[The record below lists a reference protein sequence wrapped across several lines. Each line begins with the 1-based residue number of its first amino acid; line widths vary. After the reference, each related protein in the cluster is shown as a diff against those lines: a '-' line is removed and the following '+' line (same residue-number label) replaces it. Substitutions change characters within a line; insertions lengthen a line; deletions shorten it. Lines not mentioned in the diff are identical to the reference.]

1 MLNHEESVLHYK
13 MYKAKKHWLFAGLGV
28 LMMSGALMMGG
39 SVTAQADGTPQTGE
53 SVTQTQSDGTG
64 SSTAA
69 TDPATAQQALKNY
82 TDNKNGAYTDAAN
95 NFQQKTDTLN
105 TDKQTYDQQKAAYNN
120 ELTQYQNQV
129 DSQAPGNQTSNPAT
143 SKQLND
149 IYDTVKTDYDN
160 LNDQS
165 ATYNQQ
171 ANTANQAIKTAED
184 NLIALYNQLPD
195 SVKTAGKNVADY
207 NKTTATT
214 AQNLVN
220 DSTKAAYAKALLA
233 NPAGLNTML
242 DNVQGLADHSPV
254 KVSAPSETAADGSVS
269 ATLFGK
275 TYSDKNGDGKITYE
289 DDVLPQALGDLTHD
303 LGQAQSGSTDFQGA
317 YPEVIVLF
325 TYLKQV
331 GDTALPYQN
340 PDGSTGRIESGL
352 ANNASNALNPNGSD
366 TAGAMSSAY
375 AANLL
380 KTIEDTKGTVENT
393 VKTIWDGTG
402 IPFDQAQFD
411 QTFDQTLKDQATQI
425 YQQQTSELLTTG
437 QNLLAAFKQAES
449 DSIWMTPTGDVFY
462 ATSDL
467 TSRLQTALDK
477 IQQQVTAGAATL
489 AKLPASDNFLTVAY
503 TQGDSANGFTQTISS
518 LWQSLY
524 QEIDS
529 YGMSLSPL
537 MKTVMTK
544 EANSDPDTQKETMA
558 NPLDPNSQMTN
569 TTFSPQFVAA
579 HQAIFNAATTLATAV
594 TDLTK
599 QSAEVTNNFK
609 DVLNTLLT
617 INGNFD
623 TSLPEFSQP
632 IPTLSQDETTVVAP
646 TPVTLN
652 QVNLTL
658 NYMDGSHLV
667 MSDSKAVDGNED
679 GTVSWTAVV
688 PANYELASNQAAT
701 GNEAIGQATA
711 ISVTIQLAHQ
721 HVTSTMTQNVITQFV
736 AGDGVDA
743 DKLPATNTQ
752 QISWTVDYDKVTNE
766 WTATPVSANSSTT
779 AVSAPVIY
787 VNGSVA
793 YVPDIASVAG
803 VTAVAKTGT
812 DTPAASLPDVTRT
825 VTYNLAQLP
834 DTDSQVVN
842 GSAVTDV
849 TPSAKTYQVQYV
861 TDDGTVVESTKFVG
875 NPGDI
880 VNAKVPAGY
889 VLAPGQAASQTI
901 GEDTTAVIFHITTLG
916 SSEIITPGGDQTV
929 VPNGGDDNGPADDNQ
944 IVTDV
949 GGAAVTEDN
958 DGQTSGTSETKQVSQ
973 TTNGGQATGVSQVAN
988 AGTVVQN
995 SNKAAAS
1002 AKEQLPQTNETNETA
1017 AVGLGALM
1025 FSMLLGVLGLTK
1037 RKRD

>member
-53 SVTQTQSDGTG
+53 SVTQTQNDGTG

-82 TDNKNGAYTDAAN
+82 TDNKKGAYTDAAN
-95 NFQQKTDTLN
+95 NFQQNTDTLN
-105 TDKQTYDQQKAAYNN
+105 TDKQAYDQQKTAYNN

-160 LNDQS
+160 FNDQS

-207 NKTTATT
+207 NKTTDDT
-214 AQNLVN
+214 AQQLVN

-233 NPAGLNTML
+233 NPTGLNTML
-242 DNVQGLADHSPV
+242 TNVQSLADHSPV
-254 KVSAPSETAADGSVS
+254 KVSAPTETATDGSVS

-275 TYSDKNGDGKITYE
+275 KYSDKNGDGKITYE

-317 YPEVIVLF
+317 YPEVIALF

-380 KTIEDTKGTVENT
+380 KTIEDTKGTVETT
-393 VKTIWDGTG
+393 VKNIWDGTG

-437 QNLLAAFKQAES
+437 QNLLAAFKQAEN
-449 DSIWMTPTGDVFY
+449 DSIWMTYSGDIY
-462 ATSDL
+462 YQTKDL
-467 TSRLQTALDK
+467 TSRLQTALDN
-477 IQQQVTAGAATL
+477 IQQQVTAGTAAL

-503 TQGDSANGFTQTISS
+503 TQGDSANEFTQTISS

-544 EANSDPDTQKETMA
+544 EANSDPDTQKETMT
-558 NPLDPNSQMTN
+558 NPLEPDSQMTN
-569 TTFSPQFVAA
+569 TTYSPQFVAA
-579 HQAIFNAATTLATAV
+579 HQAIFDAATTLATAV

-599 QSAEVTNNFK
+599 QSAEVTNNFEH
-609 DVLNTLLT
+609 VLNALLT

-652 QVNLTL
+652 KVNLTL
-658 NYMDGSHLV
+658 NYMVGSQLV
-667 MSDSKAVDGNED
+667 MSNSRAVDGNAD
-679 GTVSWTAVV
+679 GTVSWTAVI

-721 HVTSTMTQNVITQFV
+721 HVTSTMTQNVITKFV

-743 DKLPATNTQ
+743 GKLPATNTQ

-779 AVSAPVIY
+779 AVNAPVIY

-793 YVPDIASVAG
+793 YVPNIASVAG
-803 VTAVAKTGT
+803 VTAVVKTGT
-812 DTPAASLPDVTRT
+812 DTPAASLPDVIRT

-834 DTDSQVVN
+834 DTDSQIAN

-849 TPSAKTYQVQYV
+849 TPSAKSYQVQYV

-880 VNAKVPAGY
+880 VNAKIPAGY
-889 VLAPGQAASQTI
+889 VLAPGQVASQTI
-901 GEDTTAVIFHITTLG
+901 GEDTTTVIFHITTPG

-929 VPNGGDDNGPADDNQ
+929 VPNGGNDNGPADDNQ
-944 IVTDV
+944 IVTDA
-949 GGAAVTEDN
+949 GGAAVTDDN

-973 TTNGGQATGVSQVAN
+973 TANGGQATGVSQVVN
-988 AGTVVQN
+988 AGTVIQN
-995 SNKAAAS
+995 SGKAAAS
-1002 AKEQLPQTNETNETA
+1002 ATGQLPQTNETNETA
-1017 AVGLGALM
+1017 AVGLGALTL
-1025 FSMLLGVLGLTK
+1025 SMLLGALGLKK

>member
-13 MYKAKKHWLFAGLGV
+13 MYKAKKRWLFAGIGI
-28 LMMSGALMMGG
+28 LMMSSALMMGG

-53 SVTQTQSDGTG
+53 PVTQTQSDGTG
-64 SSTAA
+64 TSTDA

-82 TDNKNGAYTDAAN
+82 TDNKKGAYTDAEN
-95 NFQQKTDTLN
+95 NFQQDTDALN
-105 TDKQTYDQQKAAYNN
+105 TDKQAYDQQKTAYNN

-149 IYDTVKTDYDN
+149 IYNTVKTDYDN

-165 ATYNQQ
+165 ATYNQHVD
-171 ANTANQAIKTAED
+171 TANQAIKTAED
-184 NLIALYNQLPD
+184 NLIALYNKLPD

-207 NKTTATT
+207 NKTTDTT

-233 NPAGLNTML
+233 NPTGLNTL
-242 DNVQGLADHSPV
+242 LTNVQSLADHSPV
-254 KVSAPSETAADGSVS
+254 KVSAPTETAEDGSVS

-289 DDVLPQALGDLTHD
+289 DDVLPLALDDLKND
-303 LGQAQSGSTDFQGA
+303 LGKAQSGTTDFTGA
-317 YPEVIVLF
+317 YPEVIALF

-437 QNLLAAFKQAES
+437 QNLLAAFKQAEN
-449 DSIWMTPTGDVFY
+449 DPIWMTPTSDVFY
-462 ATSDL
+462 ATKDL

-477 IQQQVTAGAATL
+477 IQQQVTDGTAAL

-503 TQGDSANGFTQTISS
+503 TQGDSANGFNETISS

-529 YGMSLSPL
+529 YGMSVSPL

-544 EANSDPDTQKETMA
+544 EANSDPDTQKETMT

-569 TTFSPQFVAA
+569 TTYSPQFVAA
-579 HQAIFNAATTLATAV
+579 HQAIFDAATTLATAV

-599 QSAEVTNNFK
+599 QSAEVTNNFEH
-609 DVLNTLLT
+609 VLNTLLT
-617 INGNFD
+617 INGDFD
-623 TSLPEFSQP
+623 TALPDFSQP

-658 NYMDGSHLV
+658 NYMDGGQLV
-667 MSDSKAVDGNED
+667 TSDSQAVDGNED

-743 DKLPATNTQ
+743 GKLPATNTQ

-793 YVPDIASVAG
+793 YVPDISSVAG
-803 VTAVAKTGT
+803 VTATAKTGT
-812 DTPAASLPDVTRT
+812 GAPATNLADVTRT

-834 DTDSQVVN
+834 DTDSQIAN

-849 TPSAKTYQVQYV
+849 TPSAKPYPVQYV
-861 TDDGTVVESTKFVG
+861 TDGGTVVETTEFVG
-875 NPGDI
+875 NLGDI

-889 VLAPGQAASQTI
+889 VLSPGQAASQTI
-901 GEDTTAVIFHITTLG
+901 GEDTTTVIFHITTPG

-929 VPNGGDDNGPADDNQ
+929 VPNGGNDNGPADDNQ
-944 IVTDV
+944 IVTDA

-958 DGQTSGTSETKQVSQ
+958 DGQSSGTSETKQVSQ

-995 SNKAAAS
+995 SGKAAAS
-1002 AKEQLPQTNETNETA
+1002 ATGQLPQTNETNETA

-1025 FSMLLGVLGLTK
+1025 FSMLLGALGLKK